1 MKLKDYPL
9 TKEGIERAEVENMDL
24 ARIGAVKFGVAG
36 NGRLVVIPE
45 PPKEMPLDMDPK
57 LYAKQVELWNSPKA
71 LRTPREAEAATVNL
85 GPTRSL
91 QGIIAGNA
99 IAPRSQYSVG
109 GADPIRREQIGKVG
123 RIADVGQDM
132 LEDIGSY
139 GPTLATAF
147 GGLKALP
154 YGPLMAGAAGVKLLT
169 SGLNTAIGNVR
180 GDELYNET
188 PQNAALT
195 AGAAAGSAA
204 LYKRFGSRSEQI
216 KRELDALINKSM
228 HNKKTVKVPKDLRKK
243 VLEGIELDRPY
254 SFGDWAYQPLTDL
267 ENIRPDI
274 RQLPLEFDKL
284 PLPIEY
290 GSKPV
295 KHGKVI
301 SPEIARAWAETAGI
315 DINKY
320 GLPAITSGLN
330 QIYSGLDRGRTA
342 FWPTG
347 KDKPLTYDQ
356 YLAWASSLFNKDNE
370 AGQFLHDLA
379 SERVHIRDNKEL
391 DELWAP
397 AREAFGQ
404 RMSKATDVVR
414 DKTQTPGNQGLKR
427 GDQTPIVATKAAE
440 DLGKKGKVKRG
451 VAKTAAFLLPVAA
464 ELFGEQLLG
473 D

>member
-9 TKEGIERAEVENMDL
+9 TKEGIEQAEVENMDL

-123 RIADVGQDM
+123 RVADVGQDM

-169 SGLNTAIGNVR
+169 SGLNAAIGNVR

-216 KRELDALINKSM
+216 RRELDDLINRGL
-228 HNKKTVKVPKDLRKK
+228 HNPKGTKVPKATREHVK
-243 VLEGIELDRPY
+243 EGIELDRPY
-254 SFGDWAYQPLTDL
+254 TLGDWRRQPLTDL
-267 ENIRPDI
+267 ETLRPDI
-274 RQLPLEFDKL
+274 KQLPVIFDKFS
-284 PLPIEY
+284 LPIEY
-290 GSKPV
+290 GTKPV
-295 KHGKVI
+295 KHGAKI
-301 SPEIARAWAETAGI
+301 SADIARAWAEANGI
-315 DINKY
+315 DVNKY
-320 GLPAITSGLN
+320 GIDAITSGLN
-330 QIYSGLDRGRTA
+330 QIYSGKDRGRTA
-342 FWPTG
+342 FWPTS
-347 KDKPLTYDQ
+347 KDKPLTQEQ
-356 YLAWASSLFNKDNE
+356 YTSWASSLFDKTNE
-370 AGQFLHDLA
+370 AGQFLHDIA
-379 SERVHIRDNKEL
+379 SDRVHIQGDKEL
-391 DELWAP
+391 DKQWAE
-397 AREAFGQ
+397 ARKAFGQ
-404 RMSKATDVVR
+404 RSSKATNVVR
-414 DKTQTPGNQGLKR
+414 DITQTPDNKGLMR
-427 GDQTPIVATKAAE
+427 GMQTPIVATKAAE
-440 DLGKKGKVKRG
+440 NLGKKGKVKRG
-451 VAKTAAFLLPVAA
+451 IAKTAAFLLPAA
-464 ELFGEQLLG
+464 TELFGEQLLG